1 MSGPKCARVRPTPVS
16 RVAAALV
23 EVERAVLACT
33 SRADG
38 GLADFLN
45 DTARWLTSLRHEAA
59 ELQRHGLTPRSP
71 QESASLQRLERLRED
86 LSLAIAN
93 EQSKCSALAKAQGAA
108 KLASDTARESLARG
122 GSTAAQLSS
131 IESGLRKA
139 AAVVDDSRKVAE
151 QAMRRIARQRAEL
164 EAYHKLSVKDTA
176 AAQDADRG
184 GDDPGNSAKAA
195 ADEAARME
203 LRRQSAKLA
212 QAPEGG
218 WEELEKWAG
227 PGRPSDG
234 LRAMLRS
241 ADELVA
247 RGDIAAAST
256 CLECVASRR
265 EEIERGA
272 EANRAAAG
280 RLRSVADAV
289 MQALCDRH
297 YNMPRFGEMQ
307 EGDPMSG
314 IRIRADVPSAD
325 GCGNIRIDL
334 HADGR
339 ANFEVENVPT
349 GEEEVCR
356 TIIGGLAEAV
366 ATEGLELE
374 VTDWGRAA
382 GVEPKEIPTLQKP
395 EKIQERQRGG
405 TIGRS
410 DAPGGRL

>member
-1 MSGPKCARVRPTPVS
+1 MSGPKCARVRPTPAS

-38 GLADFLN
+38 GLAGLLN
-45 DTARWLTSLRHEAA
+45 DTAKWLTSLRHEAA
-59 ELQRHGLTPRSP
+59 ELQRHGVTPRSP
-71 QESASLQRLERLRED
+71 QESASLQGLERLRED

-108 KLASDTARESLARG
+108 KLASDTARELLARG

-176 AAQDADRG
+176 AQDADRG
-184 GDDPGNSAKAA
+184 GADLGNSAKAA
-195 ADEAARME
+195 ADAAARME
-203 LRRQSAKLA
+203 LRHQLAKLA

-227 PGRPSDG
+227 PGRPLDG

-247 RGDIAAAST
+247 RGEIVAALT
-256 CLECVASRR
+256 CLERVASRR

-272 EANRAAAG
+272 ETNRAAAG

-297 YNMPRFGEMQ
+297 YNMPRFGEMK
-307 EGDPMSG
+307 EGDPTSG

-339 ANFEVENVPT
+339 ADFEVENVPT

-382 GVEPKEIPTLQKP
+382 GVEPKEMPKLQTQ

-405 TIGRS
+405 TSGRS
-410 DAPGGRL
+410 DASGGRL